1 MQPGTT
7 PIAELTVLLRR
18 WSGGDDDAGEQLAPI
33 VYAEL
38 RRLAR
43 SRLRREGPN
52 STLQTVELVNEAW
65 MRLVGSA
72 QIDWNDR
79 NHFYALSSSI
89 MRRVLVDRARA
100 RLRARR
106 GGGAMVVAL
115 DDAVLNQV
123 GTSFELVS
131 LDDAL
136 NTLAK
141 LDAEQAKVVELRFFA
156 GLSIEETADALGL
169 SVASVNRYWVT
180 ARAWLAREMTRTV

>member
-1 MQPGTT
+1 MQPGTIST
-7 PIAELTVLLRR
+7 VELTVLLRR
-18 WSGGDDDAGEQLAPI
+18 WSGGDAAAGEQLTPL

-38 RRLAR
+38 QRLAR

-52 STLQTVELVNEAW
+52 STLQSSELVNEAW
-65 MRLVGSA
+65 MRLAGSA
-72 QIDWNDR
+72 QIDWHDR

-100 RLRARR
+100 RLRVRR

-115 DDAVLNQV
+115 DDAVCNQV

-141 LDAEQAKVVELRFFA
+141 LDPKQARVVELRFFA
-156 GLSIEETADALGL
+156 GLTIEETADALGL
-169 SVASVNRYWVT
+169 SAASVNRYWGT
-180 ARAWLAREMTRTV
+180 ARAWLAREMTRNV